1 VKTGIEMFSLPMPRL
16 VGCLG
21 LMLIVASIGSNCLPA
36 RAADAEQGSLTQATS
51 APAID
56 PFHEIET
63 KYIFGFTEGAD
74 IEAEGEKA
82 IEFET
87 TGSFGM
93 RGGSFSAI
101 EQEIEF
107 ENTPTQFFEYELSAH
122 GLYQSINDVD
132 GLDNFHNFNFSGLS
146 AKLRFLLLGRGPES
160 PIGLTFVVEPEWA
173 RVDDV
178 SGALTNNFGTTLKL
192 VIDTELISNRLYAA
206 ANLTYEP
213 DISREFG
220 VPKWEQSS
228 NLGMTTALAYRINP
242 KVTIGAELQYYRAF
256 DGLGMQ
262 TFLGNA
268 LYVGPTLHIQLSNKM
283 MVAAAFSTEVS
294 GHAVGEGRSLDL
306 TNFQRNLANL
316 KLEFEF

>member
-1 VKTGIEMFSLPMPRL
+1 MYPVRLSKLAGGTSLRPVL
-16 VGCLG
+16 FA
-21 LMLIVASIGSNCLPA
+21 ASICLHSLSALAGEGDAALQAQTASGPPA
-36 RAADAEQGSLTQATS
+36 DQ
-51 APAID
+51 
-56 PFHEIET
+56 FHEIET

-87 TGSFGM
+87 TGFFGM
-93 RGGSFSAI
+93 RGGSFTAI

-122 GLYQSINDVD
+122 GLYQSINNA
-132 GLDNFHNFNFSGLS
+132 GSLDNFHNFNFSGLS
-146 AKLRFLLLGRGPES
+146 AEFRFLLLGRGPES

-178 SGALTNNFGTTLKL
+178 SGALINEFGTTLML
-192 VIDTELISNRLYAA
+192 VADTELIPNRLYAA
-206 ANLTYEP
+206 TNLIYEP
-213 DISREFG
+213 DIVREFG
-220 VPKWEQSS
+220 IPKWEQGS
-228 NLGMTTALAYRINP
+228 NLGMTAAMAYRITP
-242 KVTIGAELQYYRAF
+242 KVTLGAELQYYRAF

-283 MVAAAFSTEVS
+283 MVAAAFSAEVS
-294 GHAVGEGRSLDL
+294 GHAAGEGRSLDL

-316 KLEFEF
+316 KLEIEF

>member
-1 VKTGIEMFSLPMPRL
+1 MA
-16 VGCLG
+16 GCLSPA
-21 LMLIVASIGSNCLPA
+21 LFAASICSNSLPA
-36 RAADAEQGSLTQATS
+36 RAGDIQPDS
-51 APAID
+51 PAQTASTPPVD
-56 PFHEIET
+56 QFHEIET

-93 RGGSFSAI
+93 RGGSFTAI

-122 GLYQSINDVD
+122 GLYQSIDNVD

-146 AKLRFLLLGRGPES
+146 AEFRFLLLGRGPES

-178 SGALTNNFGTTLKL
+178 SGALTNDFGTTLKL
-192 VIDTELISNRLYAA
+192 VADTELIPNRLFAA
-206 ANLTYEP
+206 ANLIYEP
-213 DISREFG
+213 AISREFG
-220 VPKWEQSS
+220 IPKWEQSS
-228 NLGMTTALAYRINP
+228 NLGMTAAMAYRITP
-242 KVTIGAELQYYRAF
+242 KVILGAELQYYRAF
-256 DGLGMQ
+256 EGLGMQ

-268 LYVGPTLHIQLSNKM
+268 LYVGPTLQIQLSNKM